1 MDIQT
6 ALTTVVSVFLLLL
19 AGYAAK
25 RVGVLK
31 PGDSTVVNSI
41 VINLTMPAFIF
52 VYTHGKPITPGMV
65 KAPMLGIVAEMA
77 VMGLAYLCARAMRL
91 DRRTTGA
98 LMLVSA
104 FGNTGFLGYPVVS
117 AAFNNHE
124 GAVLTAVMFDEFAMA
139 MILNSVGIAVA
150 AAFAGS
156 RFEWANLV
164 EFVRTPLFPA
174 TVVALMLKDVPIP
187 EVVMTTLGFLSA
199 GTVPLAMV
207 SIGLSLS
214 AGAVKR
220 YPGPMLV
227 ASVLKMAVLPGL
239 MFLLLPLIRV
249 SGVVGKVAILES
261 AMPAAVFSGVVAA
274 RYGAN
279 GPFAAGAIFL
289 MTLASALVIPA
300 VLMLMG

>member
-104 FGNTGFLGYPVVS
+104 FAGRDR
-117 AAFNNHE
+117 
-124 GAVLTAVMFDEFAMA
+124 VLEAYRE
-139 MILNSVGIAVA
+139 AVA
-150 AAFAGS
+150 QRY
-156 RFEWANLV
+156 RFYSYGDA
-164 EFVRTPLFPA
+164 
-174 TVVALMLKDVPIP
+174 MLI
-187 EVVMTTLGFLSA
+187 T
-199 GTVPLAMV
+199 
-207 SIGLSLS
+207 
-214 AGAVKR
+214 
-220 YPGPMLV
+220 
-227 ASVLKMAVLPGL
+227 
-239 MFLLLPLIRV
+239 
-249 SGVVGKVAILES
+249 
-261 AMPAAVFSGVVAA
+261 
-274 RYGAN
+274 
-279 GPFAAGAIFL
+279 
-289 MTLASALVIPA
+289 
-300 VLMLMG
+300 